1 MIDYALIRDYR
12 DPPSLTSRPQWA
24 GLLNWTLSVLTVPNN
39 RISFQFLEITNV
51 QFDSLKTN
59 CPFLVNPDVDL
70 NTFRAIVYHLSNPPR
85 LSEIERGTICTL
97 LNTAIGE
104 DEEYSRAIL
113 LSYYPAASPP
123 SRHLPSGSLFTLVQ
137 SNVNPPDFHIPKNSS
152 SH

>member
-12 DPPSLTSRPQWA
+12 DPPSVTSRPQWA
-24 GLLNWTLSVLTVPNN
+24 GLLNWTLSVLTVPND

-104 DEEYSRAIL
+104 DEEDSKAIL

-123 SRHLPSGSLFTLVQ
+123 LKASLFWISFYIGAEQ
-137 SNVNPPDFHIPKNSS
+137 C
-152 SH
+152 